1 MFRLF
6 DCASMSQKKATVHEL
21 TADDVVN
28 EDTLRAHYVQPF
40 MFYIHA
46 NVVINLLTWCV
57 MAPFPSL

>member
-1 MFRLF
+1 
-6 DCASMSQKKATVHEL
+6 MSQKKATVHEL